1 MPRGGSNLQT
11 ARRGFRLQM
20 QRYCKKSMYA
30 NLFCRL
36 SKKACEAWLPPRLQ
50 RHPRGVQ
57 IINNKK
63 NLTNGQRSRKVRAYM
78 KNQTTKNVNAS
89 VNNVAKTNAPEIVTM
104 KADAGVQINY
114 KGAKAK
120 TSYKCAA
127 NSTLKI
133 EMKSLRA
140 CLNVLK
146 QATDDD
152 KDGIRAYIAE
162 CGLTIGLVKRIK
174 PVDIENYTQKSKSGS
189 YCPWYVLGALK
200 KAAAN
205 GLEDAI
211 KTREAAEKETAKA
224 AK

>member
-1 MPRGGSNLQT
+1 MVASTL
-11 ARRGFRLQM
+11 A
-20 QRYCKKSMYA
+20 
-30 NLFCRL
+30 
-36 SKKACEAWLPPRLQ
+36 KAPTWGA
-50 RHPRGVQ
+50 
-57 IINNKK
+57 NNKQQK

-114 KGAKAK
+114 KGAKVK

>member
-1 MPRGGSNLQT
+1 MQIYFADYRKRR
-11 ARRGFRLQM
+11 ARRGCLHA
-20 QRYCKKSMYA
+20 CKGTHGGA
-30 NLFCRL
+30 
-36 SKKACEAWLPPRLQ
+36 
-50 RHPRGVQ
+50 
-57 IINNKK
+57 NNKQI
-63 NLTNGQRSRKVRAYM
+63 TITTDNGAAKVRKFM
-78 KNQTTKNVNAS
+78 KNQTNAKNVNAKAS
-89 VNNVAKTNAPEIVTM
+89 ANEAKANAPEIVTM

-114 KGAKAK
+114 KGAKVK

>member
-1 MPRGGSNLQT
+1 
-11 ARRGFRLQM
+11 M
-20 QRYCKKSMYA
+20 QIYFAGYR
-30 NLFCRL
+30 
-36 SKKACEAWLPPRLQ
+36 KKACEAWLPPRLQ

-89 VNNVAKTNAPEIVTM
+89 VNNVAN
-104 KADAGVQINY
+104 NY
-114 KGAKAK
+114 KGAKVK

-211 KTREAAEKETAKA
+211 KTREAAERRQRLQRKSK
-224 AK
+224 

>member
-1 MPRGGSNLQT
+1 MQIYFADYRKKGVRGLVASTL
-11 ARRGFRLQM
+11 A
-20 QRYCKKSMYA
+20 
-30 NLFCRL
+30 
-36 SKKACEAWLPPRLQ
+36 KASTWGA
-50 RHPRGVQ
+50 
-57 IINNKK
+57 NNKQI
-63 NLTNGQRSRKVRAYM
+63 TITTDNGAAKVREFM
-78 KNQTTKNVNAS
+78 KNQTNNAKNVNAKAS
-89 VNNVAKTNAPEIVTM
+89 ATEAKANAPEIVTM

-174 PVDIENYTQKSKSGS
+174 PIDIENYTQKSKSGS

-224 AK
+224 TKESK

>member
-1 MPRGGSNLQT
+1 
-11 ARRGFRLQM
+11 
-20 QRYCKKSMYA
+20 
-30 NLFCRL
+30 
-36 SKKACEAWLPPRLQ
+36 
-50 RHPRGVQ
+50 
-57 IINNKK
+57 
-63 NLTNGQRSRKVRAYM
+63 M
-78 KNQTTKNVNAS
+78 KNQTSNAKNVNVKAS
-89 VNNVAKTNAPEIVTM
+89 VNNVAKTTALEIVTM
-104 KADAGVQINY
+104 KADAGVHLNY
-114 KGAKAK
+114 KGAKVK

-174 PVDIENYTQKSKSGS
+174 PVDIENYTQKSKNGS

>member
-1 MPRGGSNLQT
+1 
-11 ARRGFRLQM
+11 
-20 QRYCKKSMYA
+20 
-30 NLFCRL
+30 
-36 SKKACEAWLPPRLQ
+36 
-50 RHPRGVQ
+50 
-57 IINNKK
+57 
-63 NLTNGQRSRKVRAYM
+63 M
-78 KNQTTKNVNAS
+78 KNQTTKNVNAK
-89 VNNVAKTNAPEIVTM
+89 ANAPETVV
-104 KADAGVQINY
+104 ASSDASVQINAP
-114 KGAKAK
+114 KKAKA
-120 TSYKCAA
+120 SYKCAA

>member
-1 MPRGGSNLQT
+1 MVASTL
-11 ARRGFRLQM
+11 A
-20 QRYCKKSMYA
+20 
-30 NLFCRL
+30 
-36 SKKACEAWLPPRLQ
+36 KAPTWGA
-50 RHPRGVQ
+50 
-57 IINNKK
+57 NNKQQK

-89 VNNVAKTNAPEIVTM
+89 VNNVAK
-104 KADAGVQINY
+104 
-114 KGAKAK
+114 AKS
-120 TSYKCAA
+120 SYKCAA

-146 QATDDD
+146 QAADDD

-174 PVDIENYTQKSKSGS
+174 PADIENYTQKSKSGS

-205 GLEDAI
+205 GLKDAI
-211 KTREAAEKETAKA
+211 KTRH
-224 AK
+224 

>member
-1 MPRGGSNLQT
+1 
-11 ARRGFRLQM
+11 M
-20 QRYCKKSMYA
+20 QIYFADYR
-30 NLFCRL
+30 
-36 SKKACEAWLPPRLQ
+36 KKACEAWLPPRLQ

-78 KNQTTKNVNAS
+78 KNQTNNEKSVNVNA
-89 VNNVAKTNAPEIVTM
+89 NANATEAKANAPEIVTM
-104 KADAGVQINY
+104 KAGAGVQINY

-120 TSYKCAA
+120 SSYKCAA

-146 QATDDD
+146 QAADDD

-211 KTREAAEKETAKA
+211 KTREAAEKETAKGAKA

>member
-1 MPRGGSNLQT
+1 MQIYFADYRKKGVRGLIASTL
-11 ARRGFRLQM
+11 A
-20 QRYCKKSMYA
+20 
-30 NLFCRL
+30 
-36 SKKACEAWLPPRLQ
+36 KAPTGGA
-50 RHPRGVQ
+50 
-57 IINNKK
+57 NNKQI
-63 NLTNGQRSRKVRAYM
+63 TITTDNGAAKVREFM
-78 KNQTTKNVNAS
+78 KNQTNAKNVNAKAS
-89 VNNVAKTNAPEIVTM
+89 ANNVAKANAPEIVTM
-104 KADAGVQINY
+104 KAGAGVQINY
-114 KGAKAK
+114 KSAKAK

-174 PVDIENYTQKSKSGS
+174 PVDVENYTQKSKSGS

>member
-1 MPRGGSNLQT
+1 
-11 ARRGFRLQM
+11 M
-20 QRYCKKSMYA
+20 QIYFADYRKKGV
-30 NLFCRL
+30 
-36 SKKACEAWLPPRLQ
+36 
-50 RHPRGVQ
+50 RGVVASTLAKAPTWGA
-57 IINNKK
+57 NNKQQK
-63 NLTNGQRSRKVRAYM
+63 KLNKRTAEPQSTRIYEKSNNKDAKV
-78 KNQTTKNVNAS
+78 
-89 VNNVAKTNAPEIVTM
+89 
-104 KADAGVQINY
+104 
-114 KGAKAK
+114 K

-174 PVDIENYTQKSKSGS
+174 PADIENYTQKSKSGS

-211 KTREAAEKETAKA
+211 KTREAAERRQRLQRKSK
-224 AK
+224 

>member
-1 MPRGGSNLQT
+1 
-11 ARRGFRLQM
+11 
-20 QRYCKKSMYA
+20 
-30 NLFCRL
+30 
-36 SKKACEAWLPPRLQ
+36 
-50 RHPRGVQ
+50 
-57 IINNKK
+57 
-63 NLTNGQRSRKVRAYM
+63 M
-78 KNQTTKNVNAS
+78 KNQTNNEKSVNVNA
-89 VNNVAKTNAPEIVTM
+89 NANATEAKANAPEIVTM

-114 KGAKAK
+114 KGAKVK

-224 AK
+224 AKESK